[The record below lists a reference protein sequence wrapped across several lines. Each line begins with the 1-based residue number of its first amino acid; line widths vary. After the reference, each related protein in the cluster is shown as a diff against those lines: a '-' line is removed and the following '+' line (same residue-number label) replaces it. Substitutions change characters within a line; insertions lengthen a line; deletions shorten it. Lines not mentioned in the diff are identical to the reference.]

1 MKKLIFTINALGGGG
16 AERAASILLGSEIF
30 RREFETHL
38 ILLENKIK
46 YELPDGIFIHIATKL
61 GESAGSADKAAL
73 LPKMVAFV
81 RRMKLAIQPDI
92 SLSFLTRS
100 NILNILTKTGQE
112 RIVISERN
120 NPERTYSGS
129 LLKSF
134 IHKKLLSRL
143 YPRADKIITV
153 SGGVRDALLS
163 YVKLDPDR
171 VVTVHN
177 PYDIDKIRSLANEEI
192 DDDMKS
198 LFSDSPVIISVGR
211 LIEQKGQ
218 DTLISAMPSVLK
230 NHKVN
235 LVIIGEG
242 EKNNSLKKMAEDLK
256 IADRVHFIGWKKNPF
271 KYISHSSLFVLPS
284 RWEGFPNA
292 LVEAMACGCPVIASD
307 CASGPSEILEDNRYG
322 ILSEVDNPEDLAAKI
337 SEMLGNEDNLKK
349 FSELAKKRADD
360 FQKDKIADKM
370 FEELVGIG

>member
-1 MKKLIFTINALGGGG
+1 MKKLIFIINALGGGG

-30 RREFETHL
+30 RKEFETHL
-38 ILLENKIK
+38 ILLEDKIK
-46 YELPDGIFIHIATKL
+46 YELPNGIYIHIATKL
-61 GESAGSADKAAL
+61 GESAGDMEKAAL
-73 LPKMVAFV
+73 LPRMVAFV

-120 NPERTYSGS
+120 NPKRTYGGS
-129 LLKSF
+129 PLKSF
-134 IHKKLLSRL
+134 IHRKLLSRL
-143 YPRADKIITV
+143 YPKADKIITV
-153 SGGVRDALLS
+153 SEGVRDALLT
-163 YVKLDPDR
+163 YVELDPGK

-177 PYDIDKIRSLANEEI
+177 PYDIEKIRLLINEEI
-192 DDDMKS
+192 DDDMKA

-218 DTLISAMPSVLK
+218 DILISAMPSVLE

-242 EKNNSLKKMAEDLK
+242 KKKVSLTKMADDLK
-256 IADRVHFIGWKKNPF
+256 ISERVHFIGWKRNPF
-271 KYISHSSLFVLPS
+271 KYISRSDLFVLPS

-292 LVEAMACGCPVIASD
+292 LVEAMACGCPVIASN

-322 ILSEVDNPEDLAAKI
+322 ILSEVDNPADLAEKI
-337 SEMLGNEDNLKK
+337 SKMLGNEDNLRK

-360 FQKDKIADKM
+360 FQKDKIAGKM
-370 FEELVGIG
+370 FEELVSMD